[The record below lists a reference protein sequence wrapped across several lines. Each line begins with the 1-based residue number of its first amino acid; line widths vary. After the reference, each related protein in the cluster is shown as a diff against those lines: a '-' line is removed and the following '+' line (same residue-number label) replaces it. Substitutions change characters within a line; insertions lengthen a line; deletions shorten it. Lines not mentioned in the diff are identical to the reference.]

1 MISLALQGGGAHGAF
16 TWGVLDHLLDDG
28 RVVIEGI
35 SGASAGAINAVML
48 ADGLAR
54 GGREEARKRL
64 ADFWRA
70 ASLGGNLPE
79 PQRAALDRLL
89 SFLPFPGLPMQAFV
103 DSVSRFLSPYDFNP
117 LDINPL
123 KDVVTRLVDF
133 DAVRAFGELQLFV
146 SATNVHTGHARVFTR
161 AEITPDVVMASAAL
175 PYVFRAVEIDGV
187 PYWDG
192 GYSGNPAILPLVEAS
207 ASTDMLVVQINPIE
221 RPETPTSAREILHRI
236 NEITF
241 NSSLSAELNTVALI
255 DRLIDE
261 GKLKPTSGF
270 RRVNLHRIALVGRR
284 LTAASRLKTDYDFF
298 SMLHRAGRRA
308 ARRFLDTHFV
318 DIGARSTLEP
328 AVVAA

>member
-103 DSVSRFLSPYDFNP
+103 DGVSRFLSPYDFNP

-133 DAVRAFGELQLFV
+133 DAVRTFGELQLFV